1 MLIGSRQ
8 RLSTITV
15 SPTLAIN
22 DFRVTQV
29 ATAKSLGVTIDD
41 NLDWGSHM
49 EKIIKKVSSGIG
61 AIKRV
66 RHLVP
71 QATLQLI
78 YQALIHPHFNYFN
91 TVLAGNCGITLRN
104 KLQKLQIRA
113 ARFLTFSDYDE
124 DAGYLFELPGWK
136 NLARQHEIEKATMVS
151 KSLHRLAPEYL
162 SSRFAIRETA
172 YNLRDSENK
181 LCIPLPWTNYYKNSF
196 SYSGAILWNKLP
208 FNVRQAESLTKFRC
222 VLKQVLKGTAF
233 MESSFFFNIFL

>member
-1 MLIGSRQ
+1 MTKTEFMLIGSRQ
-8 RLSTITV
+8 RLSTVTV

-66 RHLVP
+66 RYLVP

-78 YQALIHPHFNYFN
+78 YQALIHPHFNYCN
-91 TVLAGNCGITLRN
+91 TVWAGNCGITLRN
-104 KLQKLQIRA
+104 KLQKLQNRA
-113 ARFLTFSDYDE
+113 ARVLTFSDYDE
-124 DAGYLFELPGWK
+124 GAGYLFELLGWK
-136 NLARQHEIEKATMVS
+136 NLARWHEIEKATMVYQ
-151 KSLHRLAPEYL
+151 SLHGLAPEYL
-162 SSRFAIRETA
+162 CSRFSTRETA

-181 LCIPLPWTNYYKNSF
+181 LCT
-196 SYSGAILWNKLP
+196 
-208 FNVRQAESLTKFRC
+208 
-222 VLKQVLKGTAF
+222 
-233 MESSFFFNIFL
+233 

>member
-1 MLIGSRQ
+1 MLIGSGQ
-8 RLSTITV
+8 RLRTVTV

-78 YQALIHPHFNYFN
+78 YQALIHPHFNYCN
-91 TVLAGNCGITLRN
+91 TVWAGNCGITLRN
-104 KLQKLQIRA
+104 KLQKLQNRA
-113 ARFLTFSDYDE
+113 ARVLTFSDYDE
-124 DAGYLFELPGWK
+124 DAGYLFELLGWK

-151 KSLHRLAPEYL
+151 KSLHGLAPEYL
-162 SSRFAIRETA
+162 CSRFAIRETA
-172 YNLRDSENK
+172 CNLRDSDNK
-181 LCIPLPWTNYYKNSF
+181 LCIPFPRTNYHKNSF
-196 SYSGAILWNKLP
+196 SYCGAILWNKVPCTL
-208 FNVRQAESLTKFRC
+208 RQAESRTKFNC
-222 VLKQVLKGTAF
+222 LLKQAL
-233 MESSFFFNIFL
+233 